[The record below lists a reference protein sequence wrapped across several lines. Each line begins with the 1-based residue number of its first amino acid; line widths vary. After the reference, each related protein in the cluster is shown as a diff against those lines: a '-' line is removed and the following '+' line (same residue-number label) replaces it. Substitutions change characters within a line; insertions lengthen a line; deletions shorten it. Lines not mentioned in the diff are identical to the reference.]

1 MCAVTQNTGE
11 ITINRVSILKIVFL
25 TPSMLKKDL
34 SSLFSGKSHVA
45 NWVLKQALE
54 ASINFSCQTAERTEL
69 LSEVLTAITC
79 SVAGQAS
86 VAGPDLQ
93 PLAC

>member
-11 ITINRVSILKIVFL
+11 IIINGVSILKIVFL
-25 TPSMLKKDL
+25 IPSMLKKDL
-34 SSLFSGKSHVA
+34 SSLLSGKSHAA

-54 ASINFSCQTAERTEL
+54 ASINFSYQTAEHNEL
-69 LSEVLTAITC
+69 LSEVQTAISC
-79 SVAGQAS
+79 LVAGQPS
-86 VAGPDLQ
+86 VADPDLQ